1 MPMLPPDQVAAG
13 PGETIAMTSST
24 PDELVE
30 LRTMFSARAAAEACA
45 ERLVTGRLA
54 ACVQIDGPVTSIYRW
69 EGAIE
74 RTEEWRCTC
83 KTSPERVDACRAA
96 LLAGHD
102 YQTPE
107 ILVARVTA
115 SPAYAAWAR
124 ASVEVEGGT
133 PVGTSGR
140 DARED

>member
-1 MPMLPPDQVAAG
+1 L
-13 PGETIAMTSST
+13 TSSA

-30 LRTMFSARAAAEACA
+30 LRTMFSTHAAAEACA
-45 ERLVTGRLA
+45 ERLVAGRLA

-74 RTEEWRCTC
+74 RAEEWRCTC
-83 KTSPERVDACRAA
+83 KTAPERADACRAA
-96 LLAGHD
+96 ILAGHD

-107 ILVARVTA
+107 ILAARVSA

-124 ASVEVEGGT
+124 VSVEVDGGT
-133 PVGTSGR
+133 AVGTSGR
-140 DARED
+140 DALEDRRA